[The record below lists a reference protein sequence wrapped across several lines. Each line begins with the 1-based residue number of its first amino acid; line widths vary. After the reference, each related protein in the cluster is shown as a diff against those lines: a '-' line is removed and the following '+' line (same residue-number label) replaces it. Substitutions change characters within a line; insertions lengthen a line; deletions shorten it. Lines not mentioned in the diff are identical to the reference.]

1 MNKDEILKA
10 AQKAHVDE
18 GQRSDGLK
26 RHSYSFL
33 LLTAG
38 LLFLLIVRATRN
50 EPNSDLMLLAAL
62 AALGAQIHGFKHYFV
77 LSLITSA
84 ILLCGIGYAG
94 WLVLMEK

>member
-1 MNKDEILKA
+1 MNKEEILKA

-18 GQRSDGLK
+18 GKRNDTLK
-26 RHSYSFL
+26 SRNYSLL

-38 LLFLLIVRATRN
+38 LLFLLIVRATRS

-62 AALGAQIHGFKHYFV
+62 AALGAQIQGFKHYFI

-94 WLVLMEK
+94 WLVLMGR